1 MALRGEEGRNERRNS
16 TGSSKYATIRRNPNG
31 GTRHVEDMTSRKRGN
46 TQRTEISKYLQEKK
60 VITIL
65 LVVTSERGTASLY
78 NSYKTTT

>member
-60 VITIL
+60 VTTIP
-65 LVVTSERGTASLY
+65 LVVTSERGRARYQT
-78 NSYKTTT
+78 SYKLL